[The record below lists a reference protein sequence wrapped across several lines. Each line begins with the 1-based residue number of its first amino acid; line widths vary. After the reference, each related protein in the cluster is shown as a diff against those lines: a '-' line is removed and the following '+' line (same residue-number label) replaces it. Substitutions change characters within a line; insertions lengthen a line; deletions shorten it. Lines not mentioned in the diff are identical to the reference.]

1 MRAAYE
7 KFFRTFNRMDTGDFM
22 DDDSNYDDLRRAI
35 MVSRYLD
42 RIASISIDAACR
54 LTFLLTGQRMTAGDI
69 ACTDEDELESMRV
82 PSGEG
87 VIIRPAVDARYVA
100 KVPVSEVSEGL
111 RYLLDHLEDEDDG
124 EDDEE

>member
-1 MRAAYE
+1 MHAAYE

-69 ACTDEDELESMRV
+69 ARTDEDELESMRV

-87 VIIRPAVDARYVA
+87 VIRRPAVDARYVA
-100 KVPVSEVSEGL
+100 KVPANEVSEGL

>member
-1 MRAAYE
+1 
-7 KFFRTFNRMDTGDFM
+7 
-22 DDDSNYDDLRRAI
+22 

-69 ACTDEDELESMRV
+69 ARTDEDELESMRV

-87 VIIRPAVDARYVA
+87 VIMRPAVDARFVA
-100 KVPVSEVSEGL
+100 KCPL
-111 RYLLDHLEDEDDG
+111 TR
-124 EDDEE
+124 